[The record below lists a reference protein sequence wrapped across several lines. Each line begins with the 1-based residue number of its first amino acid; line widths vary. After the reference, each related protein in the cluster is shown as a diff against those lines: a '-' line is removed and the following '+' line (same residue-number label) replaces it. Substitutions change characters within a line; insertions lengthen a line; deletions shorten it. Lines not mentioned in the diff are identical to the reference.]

1 MKLISF
7 QIELIYFNS
16 KWDGSIVYAKNSVLT
31 TQYII
36 NCRRTGRTGQ
46 TVGKYTFLFYDGKC
60 SFLIDFFFFFKN
72 DIRPSS

>member
-1 MKLISF
+1 MKLIVF

-31 TQYII
+31 TEYII

-46 TVGKYTFLFYDGKC
+46 TVGKSTFLFHDGKMLF
-60 SFLIDFFFFFKN
+60 SN
-72 DIRPSS
+72 